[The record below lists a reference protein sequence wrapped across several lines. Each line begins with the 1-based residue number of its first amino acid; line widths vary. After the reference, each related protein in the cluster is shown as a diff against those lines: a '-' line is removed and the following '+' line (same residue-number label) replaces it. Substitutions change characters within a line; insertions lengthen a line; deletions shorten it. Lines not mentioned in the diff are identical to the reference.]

1 MSLSKNK
8 QFCFSCKDWNREQPL
23 LTCGDCKLAK
33 YCNIK
38 CQRKHFVDHM
48 QFCAPAKSMR
58 EKARNEGELLKA
70 KGFNIFETQ
79 GYDWYQWAKLY
90 GEHEEL
96 VKQFALN
103 KAKSCMHLVTISQ
116 NSYQGLKVV
125 LDEILELMKIAQ
137 PHFLYLR
144 YEAAILML
152 MLGKDGEAYNFIKF
166 WLSKSRVKMD
176 KDIHSKFPI
185 TETFEEG
192 PFFKDFTM
200 NGQDKRE
207 NIFEKLTAEITKNPF
222 LTDWIFYFCLAI
234 IKKNTKT
241 GLKKNSKEW
250 KKQGEHFK
258 EYKEYL
264 QEHFQDLVN
273 AATTCELQTMPDGTV
288 TFDKFVSTK
297 HERDMGH
304 GTSLGFAGIDE
315 SILLNR
321 VMSDYLLI
329 LVAYLNRAPAVKEAL
344 AMPEGAKAKK
354 RSELQDERLDC
365 FKEFHEKK
373 QVGFQNAMEDLV
385 NLGISP
391 DCFSKA
397 MAQDSKIY
405 DPKTFKEV

>member
-38 CQRKHFVDHM
+38 CQRSHFVDHM

-96 VKQFALN
+96 VKQFVLN

-116 NSYQGLKVV
+116 HSYQGLKVV

-176 KDIHSKFPI
+176 KDIHSKFTI
-185 TETFEEG
+185 TETFEDG
-192 PFFKDFTM
+192 PFFTDFTM

-207 NIFEKLTAEITKNPF
+207 NIFEKLSAQVTKNPF

-344 AMPEGAKAKK
+344 AMPEAKVKK
-354 RSELQDERLDC
+354 RSELQNERLDC
-365 FKEFHEKK
+365 FKGFHEKK

-391 DCFSKA
+391 DCFAKA
-397 MAQDSKIY
+397 KAQDSKIY
-405 DPKTFKEV
+405 DPKTFEEV